1 MTSNSRAVSAHC
13 SDSGS
18 AQARGELK
26 LQKAFNREDRILLC
40 HLPEN
45 AAATQE
51 WEEDNTRL
59 SPRYLRVLS
68 SFVSASLK
76 YRSMIGV
83 AGLGLDG
90 QLERI

>member
-1 MTSNSRAVSAHC
+1 VSAHC

-40 HLPEN
+40 HPPEN

-51 WEEDNTRL
+51 REDNTRL